1 MLHGSSSGP
10 HLLPGDAPECPRAD
24 TRQLDDKVLGWTA
37 RQATERTLPYR
48 VAQVLLAIGIGAS
61 LWFHLY
67 GLAQLVLFCVI
78 AVGTLVMRR
87 IRAKRGAVP
96 VAIMLGYLTTV
107 AVVSAGMSY
116 WTEQHPRRQ
125 ITAGCVA
132 EPDTSAFF
140 VWSGTTRGVV
150 GVVYDYGDGMTYAA
164 GPRDNNGG
172 RHAYTDPGTYTARI
186 TVVDRKGGISDTCKV
201 TVR

>member
-1 MLHGSSSGP
+1 MRQNARVLTP
-10 HLLPGDAPECPRAD
+10 
-24 TRQLDDKVLGWTA
+24 RQLDDTVLGWTA
-37 RQATERTLPYR
+37 RQATERTPYYR
-48 VAQVLLAIGIGAS
+48 AGQVLAGLVVGVA
-61 LWFHLY
+61 LWFHVY
-67 GLAQLVLFCVI
+67 GLPQLATFAAI
-78 AVGTLVMRR
+78 FAGTLAMRR
-87 IRAKRGAVP
+87 IRARRGAVP
-96 VAIMLGYLTTV
+96 VVVIIAYVTTV
-107 AVVSAGMSY
+107 AVASGGVAY
-116 WTEQHPRRQ
+116 WSGQHPRRH